1 MYSIRPENLFG
12 GGGSVSSYAWV
23 VVVYPAPRLELGEG
37 WQAWQLRVEEAKT
50 KATRS
55 RDAGREA
62 GSLRA
67 QVRALHTSEGLELP
81 MLVSVVRIN
90 QED

>member
-1 MYSIRPENLFG
+1 
-12 GGGSVSSYAWV
+12 
-23 VVVYPAPRLELGEG
+23 
-37 WQAWQLRVEEAKT
+37 VEEAKT